1 VSDTKQEFEDALN
14 NDFSTSLGLGA
25 FFKLVKE
32 VSRLVA
38 TESLTESMSK
48 IILPQLEVMLGILGL
63 KVQKMTESEITSI
76 KDLINK
82 RESLRKENKYE
93 EADKIRQQISE
104 LGVTLVDHKSRT
116 TWVKQE
122 KIG

>member
-1 VSDTKQEFEDALN
+1 M
-14 NDFSTSLGLGA
+14 
-25 FFKLVKE
+25 KE
-32 VSRLVA
+32 VNRLVA

-48 IILPQLEVMLGILGL
+48 IILPQLEAMLDILGL
-63 KVQKMTESEITSI
+63 KVQKMMESEITSI

-93 EADKIRQQISE
+93 EADKIRQQILE
-104 LGVTLVDHKSRT
+104 LDVTLVDHKSRT

>member
-1 VSDTKQEFEDALN
+1 
-14 NDFSTSLGLGA
+14 
-25 FFKLVKE
+25 VKE
-32 VSRLVA
+32 VNRLVA

-48 IILPQLEVMLGILGL
+48 IILPQLESMLNVLGL

-82 RESLRKENKYE
+82 RQSLRKENKYE